1 MTVTLLPNRHDTSN
15 LLNMAQNMAQ
25 THHPQLAKLPRLAS
39 VYFTIGKFKP

>member
-25 THHPQLAKLPRLAS
+25 THQPTIGKTAKLAS